1 MKDCLSS
8 VILIIADIF
17 LRLLNNF
24 IAYVRLAGT
33 ENKNKAAFIA
43 AIILMVLAAF
53 YSCYRTTSDLHW
65 FYDTDFYRDMSYV
78 QGALMGIW
86 QRSNYAGAYLWYNPM
101 LSSIETLI
109 VKITGLPVILC
120 LLVLVCI

>member
-1 MKDCLSS
+1 MSGLH
-8 VILIIADIF
+8 V
-17 LRLLNNF
+17 
-24 IAYVRLAGT
+24 T

-53 YSCYRTTSDLHW
+53 IQCYRTTSDLHW

-78 QGALMGIW
+78 QGALDGKFGKDP
-86 QRSNYAGAYLWYNPM
+86 NYAGAYLWYNPM

-109 VKITGLPVILC
+109 VKITGLPVNIVLARAGVYLN
-120 LLVLVCI
+120 LLGPLAFVLMLTVLFDLRMA